1 MSPDFA
7 LENDLVALADFAF
20 THELDIDRDI
30 GLVEAALHIS
40 RSTTT
45 DQERVTREWA
55 GKEIA
60 RLQAKAWRLLEASG
74 SAE

>member
-1 MSPDFA
+1 MRPDFA
-7 LENDLVALADFAF
+7 LENDLTALADFAGM
-20 THELDIDRDI
+20 HELGLDHDISR
-30 GLVEAALHIS
+30 VEAALHIS

>member
-7 LENDLVALADFAF
+7 LENDLTALADFAGM
-20 THELDIDRDI
+20 HELGLDHDISR
-30 GLVEAALHIS
+30 VEAALHIS
-40 RSTTT
+40 AGT
-45 DQERVTREWA
+45 DQEKAIREWA

-60 RLQAKAWRLLEASG
+60 RLQAKACRLLEASG